1 MILIFNKTSQK
12 EIIIPCN
19 LPKPVE
25 PVVTLEL
32 YPESITTREY
42 SKIYTFELTDI
53 STSDYFY
60 KFEISFDNV
69 PDGEY
74 EYQIGEDRGLIR
86 IEPKVEKKIFSIL
99 NC

>member
-25 PVVTLEL
+25 QVVTLEL

-42 SKIYTFELTDI
+42 SKIYTFNLTDI

>member
-32 YPESITTREY
+32 YPESITTKEY

-86 IEPKVEKKIFSIL
+86 IEQKKKKKIFSIL

>member
-32 YPESITTREY
+32 YPESITTKEY

-60 KFEISFDNV
+60 KFEVSFDNV

-86 IEPKVEKKIFSIL
+86 LEPKVEKKIFSIL

>member
-32 YPESITTREY
+32 YPESITTKEY
-42 SKIYTFELTDI
+42 SKIYTFVLTDI

>member
-32 YPESITTREY
+32 YPVSITTREY
-42 SKIYTFELTDI
+42 DKIYSFDLTDI

-60 KFEISFDNV
+60 EFEVSFNDV

-74 EYQIGEDRGLIR
+74 EYQIGGERGLIR
-86 IEPKVEKKIFSIL
+86 FEPKVEKKIFSIL
-99 NC
+99 NM

>member
-32 YPESITTREY
+32 YPESITTKEY

-99 NC
+99 NS

>member
-25 PVVTLEL
+25 TVVTLEL
-32 YPESITTREY
+32 YPESITTKEY
-42 SKIYTFELTDI
+42 SKKYSFSLTDN

-60 KFEISFDNV
+60 KFEVSFDNV

-74 EYQIGEDRGLIR
+74 EYQIGEERGLIR
-86 IEPKVEKKIFSIL
+86 LEPKVEKKIFSIL

>member
-32 YPESITTREY
+32 YPESITTKEY

-86 IEPKVEKKIFSIL
+86 IEPKVEKNIFSIL

>member
-32 YPESITTREY
+32 YPESITTKEY
-42 SKIYTFELTDI
+42 SKIYTFELNDI

>member
-32 YPESITTREY
+32 YPESITTKEY

-60 KFEISFDNV
+60 KFEISLDNV

>member
-1 MILIFNKTSQK
+1 MILIFNKTSQN

-32 YPESITTREY
+32 YPESITTKEY

>member
-32 YPESITTREY
+32 YPESITTKEY
-42 SKIYTFELTDI
+42 SKIYTFNLTDI

>member
-1 MILIFNKTSQK
+1 MILIFNKSSQN

-32 YPESITTREY
+32 YPVSITTREY

-60 KFEISFDNV
+60 KFNISFEGV

-74 EYQIGEDRGLIR
+74 EYQIGGDRGLIR

-99 NC
+99 NS

>member
-32 YPESITTREY
+32 YPESITTKEY

-60 KFEISFDNV
+60 KFEVSFDNV

>member
-32 YPESITTREY
+32 YPESITTKEY
-42 SKIYTFELTDI
+42 SKIYTFKLTDI

>member
-32 YPESITTREY
+32 YPESITTKEY

-60 KFEISFDNV
+60 KFETSFDNV

>member
-32 YPESITTREY
+32 YPESITTKEY

>member
-32 YPESITTREY
+32 YPESITTKEY

-53 STSDYFY
+53 STSDYVY

>member
-32 YPESITTREY
+32 YPESITTKEY
-42 SKIYTFELTDI
+42 SKIYTFEQTDI
-53 STSDYFY
+53 STREYFQ
-60 KFEISFDNV
+60 KLEMSIDNV